1 MAPPKP
7 FFWVERG
14 GGQQIFLKGRK
25 NKRRGVVYIFFN
37 VCIAVSKEFLNLT
50 HKHQKEEEEE
60 SLRKIGKLFER
71 EREKKEFLE
80 PSGFC
85 STLMAR
91 EEENKTK
98 NLKEKGFLF
107 FGKRKD

>member
-50 HKHQKEEEEE
+50 HKHQKEEE

-71 EREKKEFLE
+71 ERKKNSL
-80 PSGFC
+80 SLQVFC